1 MGSTGGGYLAK
12 MAKNFLLFNFEV
24 VNVTLF
30 TLSAGLFFVCI
41 LVKYPTP
48 PKKGRLEHGKKIP
61 PAVSTTSKTSMK
73 SCGDKSVT
81 LLIILQKTALVL
93 ATPLSGNHPQSHHMT
108 PNSKGEERHQRN
120 WKNWKGAST
129 SSTKSKTD
137 PSSISVRRNLSSSK
151 FPLEEGSK
159 FLSNEL

>member
-1 MGSTGGGYLAK
+1 MYFSYI
-12 MAKNFLLFNFEV
+12 
-24 VNVTLF
+24 
-30 TLSAGLFFVCI
+30 SS
-41 LVKYPTP
+41 P
-48 PKKGRLEHGKKIP
+48 PKKGRLEQGKEIP
-61 PAVSTTSKTSMK
+61 PAVSTTSKTLME
-73 SCGDKSVT
+73 SCGGKSVT
-81 LLIILQKTALVL
+81 LLILQNTALGL

-108 PNSKGEERHQRN
+108 PNSKGEERYQRN
-120 WKNWKGAST
+120 WKNWEGAST